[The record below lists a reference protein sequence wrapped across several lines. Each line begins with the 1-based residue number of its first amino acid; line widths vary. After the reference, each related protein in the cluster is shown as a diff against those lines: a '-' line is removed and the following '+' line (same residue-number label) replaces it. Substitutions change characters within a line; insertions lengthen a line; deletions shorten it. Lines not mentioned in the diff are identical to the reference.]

1 MWQPPADSS
10 PSVLTSPRA
19 SPVHTR
25 CRGSMPPFP
34 AQCISPHLD
43 ILCQLVFSAESIQVE
58 RRVLAFAQYA
68 DAAQE
73 FDFLSLILVVAEGTI
88 RSMKVRSMASRTP
101 SIVRRGAMPA
111 GQQPGEQQGH
121 HSGSSCSYLVLSLQ
135 KLTDA

>member
-1 MWQPPADSS
+1 
-10 PSVLTSPRA
+10 
-19 SPVHTR
+19 
-25 CRGSMPPFP
+25 MPPFP

-73 FDFLSLILVVAEGTI
+73 FDFLSLILV
-88 RSMKVRSMASRTP
+88 
-101 SIVRRGAMPA
+101 
-111 GQQPGEQQGH
+111 
-121 HSGSSCSYLVLSLQ
+121 LSLQ